1 MPTLIALTD
10 CVTWDY
16 VAPVANVLP
25 MRVRAF
31 GAGFKGLLDR
41 ACNKRL
47 PYESKLS
54 TVECRTKKALNLR

>member
-16 VAPVANVLP
+16 VAPVADVLP

-47 PYESKLS
+47 N
-54 TVECRTKKALNLR
+54 V